1 MGAAVVSQAQL
12 SMLRLVVAV
21 CLVALCAAGGHGGKM
36 KKYAQMKIQQSC
48 FGEKY
53 VNDEWDLIKAS
64 SKKCSTQP
72 QLIATNDLDFQD
84 VIDEIRNM
92 ALPWGSRSDS
102 SAQRFQLVSAG
113 GRSKRQ
119 ASDEKK
125 THTTAE
131 KLYHLKEKMAC
142 MIGNMTCMLR
152 DLDYMKADNT
162 PNFDAFTKKLADW
175 QGSQD
180 LKDELTWG
188 MDVCKDFSMCI
199 SPQRA
204 KSPFMKELGHYISFA
219 KCMEMKKMMACM
231 KTDMKEYARKDG
243 YANIDELVDLG
254 LGMGMKHNKKEKM
267 GINALTATMSG
278 DLLF

>member
-1 MGAAVVSQAQL
+1 MGV
-12 SMLRLVVAV
+12 RITLV
-21 CLVALCAAGGHGGKM
+21 M
-36 KKYAQMKIQQSC
+36 K
-48 FGEKY
+48 
-53 VNDEWDLIKAS
+53 
-64 SKKCSTQP
+64 
-72 QLIATNDLDFQD
+72 
-84 VIDEIRNM
+84 
-92 ALPWGSRSDS
+92 
-102 SAQRFQLVSAG
+102 
-113 GRSKRQ
+113 
-119 ASDEKK
+119 KK
-125 THTTAE
+125 THTTAD
-131 KLYHLKEKMAC
+131 KLFHLKEKMAC

-231 KTDMKEYARKDG
+231 KTDYKKYAAKEG
-243 YANIDELVDLG
+243 YPEAVVNELMDLG
-254 LGMGMKHNKKEKM
+254 LDMGMNHQKKEKM
-267 GINALTATMSG
+267 GVDALTALMSG